1 MVAKVRPT
9 NNIKE
14 LHANHRETH
23 GVTGI
28 PGINIL
34 HILDILMRAVL
45 KKKNV
50 RKTKV
55 TVTGIQSVED
65 LSYAN
70 ITAVPPL
77 PKMTLNASTSA
88 LAAASN
94 PAEFI
99 YLVKNGIPYNLRTEN
114 DTHLIQIAMFVSLT
128 YTIIADFDFE
138 KLSNTNCTYED
149 EAFESLVTAKDRCRS
164 NKQCAGVFQRNCSDD
179 NYYYICLKNKTIS
192 SDFQIEGCLHYKFP
206 IGK

>member
-1 MVAKVRPT
+1 
-9 NNIKE
+9 
-14 LHANHRETH
+14 
-23 GVTGI
+23 
-28 PGINIL
+28 
-34 HILDILMRAVL
+34 MRAVP
-45 KKKNV
+45 KMKNV

-77 PKMTLNASTSA
+77 PKMTLNDSTSA

-94 PAEFI
+94 PVEFI
-99 YLVKNGIPYNLRTEN
+99 YLVQNDIPYKLRTEN
-114 DTHLIQIAMFVSLT
+114 NTHFIQISMFVSLT

-149 EAFESLVTAKDRCRS
+149 EAFESLVTAKDKCRS

-179 NYYYICLKNKTIS
+179 NNYYICLKNRTIS
-192 SDFQIEGCLHYKFP
+192 SDFQIEGCVHYKFP
-206 IGK
+206 IGKYLHR